1 MLHSRPRSWLERI
14 RRQLSG
20 RSPFRCHTCG
30 CRVWRVDVAERVEG
44 LREVHRALTDAELE
58 RLEPDSSE
66 GDRM

>member
-1 MLHSRPRSWLERI
+1 
-14 RRQLSG
+14 
-20 RSPFRCHTCG
+20 
-30 CRVWRVDVAERVEG
+30 VWRAAVVERVKG